1 MTWKCAIENDK
12 LGYGVKVALADTREH
27 GNTLLHFAPVA
38 QSEYD
43 TATQIPDDA
52 WLRLPRD
59 AAIALMLELQQKLAP
74 DRRLVD
80 REVLER
86 CDEALAIER
95 ARVDLIL
102 DRDSRAVIVDATGA
116 QQ

>member
-1 MTWKCAIENDK
+1 MTWKCAIEDDH
-12 LGYGVKVALADTREH
+12 LGYGVKIALADTQEH
-27 GNTLLHFAPVA
+27 VSTLLHFDPVA

-43 TATQIPDDA
+43 TATQLPDDA

-59 AAIALMLELQQKLAP
+59 AAVALMLELQQKLAP

-86 CDEALAIER
+86 ADEALAIER
-95 ARVDLIL
+95 ARVDMIL
-102 DRDSRAVIVDATGA
+102 DRDSRAIIVDGTGV